1 MQSEQLKSLVEAG
14 NYRPSPALI
23 AEAML
28 KRRGIRE
35 LLVVEPTSVNAAVRS
50 RPAQT
55 SGPQAA

>member
-1 MQSEQLKSLVEAG
+1 MQSAQLKSLVEAG
-14 NYRPSPALI
+14 DYRPSPALV

-35 LLVVEPTSVNAAVRS
+35 LLVVEPTAVSAVGRS
-50 RPAQT
+50 QPAQT